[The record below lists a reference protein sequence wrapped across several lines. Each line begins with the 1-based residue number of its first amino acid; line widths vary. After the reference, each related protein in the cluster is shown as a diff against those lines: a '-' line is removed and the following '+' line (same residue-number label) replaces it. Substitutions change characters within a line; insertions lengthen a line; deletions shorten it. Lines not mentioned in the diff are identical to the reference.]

1 MGKGRDRAVE
11 KGVLLGQNSGPVSSS
26 RALSVPQGPVYYPT
40 EDEFKDPLGFIDR
53 IRAEAEPYGICRIV
67 PPESWKPPFALNLD
81 TFTFPTKTQ
90 AIHQL
95 QVRPPACDPDTFEL
109 EYNRFLEEHCGRKL
123 NKRVVFEGEELDFCK
138 LFNAVK
144 RYGGYERVVK
154 EKKWGEVF
162 RFVGP
167 VGKGKVSECSKHVLC
182 QLYRE
187 HLHDYEKYYGRLT
200 CGKTGRK
207 CKRGRSGDKDEEA
220 GSVSSKRR
228 RKNSS
233 AARVKD
239 NESDG
244 EKEFDQICEQ
254 CNSGLHG
261 EVMLLCDR
269 CDRGWHIYCLSPPL
283 KQVPHGNWYCLE
295 CVNSDKDTFGFV
307 LGKQFSLE
315 AFRRR
320 ADRAKK
326 KWFGST
332 TASRSQ
338 IEKKFWQIV
347 EGMAGEV
354 EVIYGNDLDTSLHG
368 SGFPRANDLRP
379 SSIESEAWDKYSLS
393 PWNLNNLPK
402 LQGSMLRAV
411 RDNINGVT
419 LPWLYIG
426 MMFSSFCWHFEDH
439 CFYSMNYLHWGEAK
453 CWYSVPGSEAQAF
466 EQVMR
471 NSLPDL
477 FDAQPDLLF
486 QLVTMLNPSVLQ
498 DNGVPV
504 YTVLQEP
511 GNFVITFPRSYHG
524 GFNFGL
530 NCAEAVNFAPADW
543 LPYGGLGA
551 ERYRL
556 YHKPAVICHEEL
568 LCVVAKTECN
578 EKVSPY
584 LKKEMLRIFNKEK
597 LWRERLWRNGIVKSS
612 QMSSRKHPE
621 YVSTEEDPTCII
633 CQQYLYLS
641 AVVCC
646 CRPSTFVC
654 LEHWE
659 HLCECSSRKRR
670 LLYRHTLAELNDLA
684 LSIEKSDQEE
694 ASMSR
699 TCRRQLSSSSSSN
712 AITKKV
718 KGGRVTHAQLAE
730 QWLLNAFNIFQKP
743 FHDAAYSKAIKE
755 AEQFLWAGPEM
766 EPIHDMAKRLLE
778 ARKWALDL
786 GICLKKIEAWL
797 VHRDQDISKVAM
809 VDVEILLCVDPPF
822 CFAFGFD
829 NLCGQYEKLS
839 CMTEDVKSSLSLLL
853 FCWLNLDQLEILQ
866 SRACE
871 LPICLEECKLLVE
884 RISSSKSWK
893 ATLRDCIVATGPE
906 KIEIDIL
913 HKLKSEMWNLH
924 VELSEKE
931 LLLDLLNQVDS
942 WKIRS
947 GDMLNGPINL
957 KELEILL
964 KDAESFPV
972 NLQELELLRQ
982 YYSDAISWVS
992 DFQTL
997 LMNIQERVDQESVVK
1012 ELTQILKDG
1021 ELLRVQVNELP
1032 LVELELK
1039 KASCRVEA
1047 TKVLGTRMPLDYIQN
1062 IMSEAI
1068 MLKIEREE
1076 HFVKISGELSAA
1088 LSWEERACK
1097 VLGTMAPISE
1107 FEEVTRASEKIFVEL
1122 PSLGDVQSILSVAQ
1136 SWLKRSEPFLAPAG
1150 DASKSLL
1157 KVEALK
1163 DLVDDSKL
1171 LKVVIEEPKLL
1182 EAILKKCKC
1191 WEDHSHALL
1200 ECAEDLVDS
1209 HDFEDGLTDGLVFKL
1224 EDLCNRIQSTIEA
1237 GISLG
1242 FDFSEIPTLESAFSK
1257 LNWCFKAL
1265 FLCSGAPL
1273 LEMIKVP
1280 FPVMNAQLVAAVK
1293 NHKIVIRP
1301 RINKGLVE
1309 PQQQCGYL
1317 LQQPLLV
1324 QVPSTPTPVP
1334 DTKCFRPH
1342 LAASG
1347 WDHSKIVSPTP
1358 WPPPFFV
1365 INYIVVDIDTKIWSW
1380 QEQVHVFFN
1389 SSAEQR
1395 SWSALLQLKELGN
1408 SDAFN
1413 SFEFDRVTSEID
1425 KVEKW
1430 ILRCKDVVDPR
1441 VGEANPLFSSLV
1453 LIKDR
1458 LDKCL
1463 RQYQEL
1469 ESWKMEGSMLCC
1481 LSESENQGVLTCL
1494 KCKDRY
1500 HLQCVSSTVGK
1511 TNGTKENVCPYCL
1524 CIESGVLTRNGCL
1537 NLISRRKRPE
1547 LKILVELL
1555 SAAQG
1560 FCVRIEEVDMV
1571 QNIVEQALSCRKYL
1585 TEIVNSALAYVYQ
1598 DVISISQ
1605 KLLIAIKAL
1614 AITGV
1619 HDNEAFSILEL
1630 ALTRHS
1636 WKVRTKKLLEGS
1648 QKPLIQQIQRVL
1660 KEGSAIKVRSDDY
1673 FMQKLTEVKQI
1684 GLQWAETAKKV
1695 ACDSGALGLDEV
1707 FELIAEGEDLPV
1719 CVEKEIKLLRDR
1731 SVLYCICRKPYDQRA
1746 MIACD
1751 SCDEWYHF
1759 DCVNLQGPLP
1769 KTYMCPACTPLAG
1782 DMLNS
1787 SPTVEKE
1794 ESMDGKEDVGPQ
1806 TPSPRCAEFKRFKK
1820 RKSRR
1825 HKKKLVITDLSEV
1838 LRHCSGTNQLW
1849 WSVRKPLRRTSRKR
1863 AELHNLSP
1871 FFRMQL

>member
-1 MGKGRDRAVE
+1 MGKGRGRAVE
-11 KGVLLGQNSGPVSSS
+11 KGVLLGQNSGLVSSS
-26 RALSVPQGPVYYPT
+26 RALTVPQGPVFYPT
-40 EDEFKDPLGFIDR
+40 EEEFEDPLGFIDR

-67 PPESWKPPFALNLD
+67 PPDSWKPPFALNLD
-81 TFTFPTKTQ
+81 SFTFPTKTQ

-123 NKRVVFEGEELDFCK
+123 KKRVVFEGEELDFCK

-207 CKRGRSGDKDEEA
+207 SKRGASGDKDEEA
-220 GSVSSKRR
+220 GIVSSKRR
-228 RKNSS
+228 RKDSS
-233 AARVKD
+233 VVRVKD
-239 NESDG
+239 NASDG

-283 KQVPHGNWYCLE
+283 KQVPYGNWYCLE

-326 KWFGST
+326 KWFGSA

-368 SGFPRANDLRP
+368 SGFPRANDSRP
-379 SSIESEAWDKYSLS
+379 SSIESEEWDKYSLS

-426 MMFSSFCWHFEDH
+426 MLFSSFCWHFEDH

-543 LPYGGLGA
+543 LPYGGFGA

-597 LWRERLWRNGIVKSS
+597 HWRERLWRNGIVKSS

-641 AVVCC
+641 AVVCS
-646 CRPSTFVC
+646 CRPNLDC
-654 LEHWE
+654 IQYWE
-659 HLCECSSRKRR
+659 HRVNAVPETPSS
-670 LLYRHTLAELNDLA
+670 LSSHSCFELNDLA
-684 LSIEKSDQEE
+684 LYVEKSDRKRHPELPRLGYEYRLRLMQ
-694 ASMSR
+694 
-699 TCRRQLSSSSSSN
+699 
-712 AITKKV
+712 V

-730 QWLLNAFNIFQKP
+730 QWLLNSFKVFQKP

-755 AEQFLWAGPEM
+755 AEQFLWAGLEM
-766 EPIHDMAKRLLE
+766 EPVHDMAKRLLE
-778 ARKWALDL
+778 ARKWAIDV
-786 GICLKKIEAWL
+786 GICLKKSRHDA
-797 VHRDQDISKVAM
+797 RT
-809 VDVEILLCVDPPF
+809 ILLEIKSVLLEGI
-822 CFAFGFD
+822 A
-829 NLCGQYEKLS
+829 NLLSIEPMSCRQVGHTTKVSWVEKI
-839 CMTEDVKSSLSLLL
+839 SSLTMEFSTIVS
-853 FCWLNLDQLEILQ
+853 FTDFGLDQLEILQ

-871 LPICLEECKLLVE
+871 LPICLEECKLLVDK
-884 RISSSKSWK
+884 ISSAKSWK
-893 ATLRDCIVATGPE
+893 ATLRDCIVATGPD

-947 GDMLNGPINL
+947 GDMLNGLINL

-964 KDAESFPV
+964 KDAECFPV
-972 NLQELELLRQ
+972 NIPELELLRQ
-982 YYSDAISWVS
+982 HYSDAICWISN
-992 DFQTL
+992 FQTL

-1039 KASCRVEA
+1039 KAFCRVKA

-1068 MLKIEREE
+1068 MLKIESEE

-1097 VLGTMAPISE
+1097 VLGTMVPISE
-1107 FEEVTRASEKIFVEL
+1107 FEDVTRASEKIFVEL
-1122 PSLGDVQSILSVAQ
+1122 PSFGGVHSILSVAQ
-1136 SWLKRSEPFLAPAG
+1136 SWLKRSEPFLAPAEN
-1150 DASKSLL
+1150 ASKSLL

-1191 WEDHSHALL
+1191 WEDHAHALL
-1200 ECAEDLVDS
+1200 ECAEYLVDS
-1209 HDFEDGLTDGLVFKL
+1209 HDFEDGLTDGLASKL
-1224 EDLCNRIQSTIEA
+1224 EDLRNRIQSTIEA

-1242 FDFSEIPTLESAFSK
+1242 FDFSEISTLESAFSK
-1257 LNWCFKAL
+1257 LNWCFRVL
-1265 FLCSGAPL
+1265 FLCSGAPSFKEVKIL
-1273 LEMIKVP
+1273 LEDAEDLSVSFSNNYLVSVLLTGVKWLKEALDVCSMKKRCKLLHAEEILAEYEMIKVP
-1280 FPVMNAQLVAAVK
+1280 IPVMNAQLVAAVK
-1293 NHKIVIRP
+1293 NHK
-1301 RINKGLVE
+1301 
-1309 PQQQCGYL
+1309 
-1317 LQQPLLV
+1317 
-1324 QVPSTPTPVP
+1324 
-1334 DTKCFRPH
+1334 
-1342 LAASG
+1342 
-1347 WDHSKIVSPTP
+1347 
-1358 WPPPFFV
+1358 
-1365 INYIVVDIDTKIWSW
+1365 SW

-1413 SFEFDRVTSEID
+1413 SFELDRVTSEID
-1425 KVEKW
+1425 KIEKW
-1430 ILRCKDVVDPR
+1430 ILRCKDVVEPL

-1458 LDKCL
+1458 WINVYDNINNWMAGNATTDVGGEDGGVEDEEAEGDGDGVVEAKVAEATEEPLGDAEAEASTIFSVC
-1463 RQYQEL
+1463 RQQLVKPMVQRKIYAPIASVSKV
-1469 ESWKMEGSMLCC
+1469 ES
-1481 LSESENQGVLTCL
+1481 
-1494 KCKDRY
+1494 
-1500 HLQCVSSTVGK
+1500 
-1511 TNGTKENVCPYCL
+1511 
-1524 CIESGVLTRNGCL
+1524 LTRNGCL

-1547 LKILVELL
+1547 LKMLVELL
-1555 SAAQG
+1555 SAAQD
-1560 FCVRIEEVDMV
+1560 FCVWIEEVDMV
-1571 QNIVEQALSCRKYL
+1571 HNIVEQALSCRKYL
-1585 TEIVNSALAYVYQ
+1585 TEIVNSALAYVYR
-1598 DVISISQ
+1598 DVISISH
-1605 KLLIAIKAL
+1605 KLLIAMKAL

-1648 QKPLIQQIQRVL
+1648 QKPLIQQIQRML
-1660 KEGSAIKVRSDDY
+1660 KEGSAIKVPSEDY

-1731 SVLYCICRKPYDQRA
+1731 SVLYCICRKPYDQRP

-1769 KTYMCPACTPLAG
+1769 KTYMCPACMPLSG
-1782 DMLNS
+1782 DTMNL

-1820 RKSRR
+1820 MKSRR
-1825 HKKKLVITDLSEV
+1825 HKKKLVIADLSEV

-1849 WSVRKPLRRTSRKR
+1849 WSIRKPLRRTSRKR

-1871 FFRMQL
+1871 FFHMQL

>member
-1 MGKGRDRAVE
+1 M
-11 KGVLLGQNSGPVSSS
+11 
-26 RALSVPQGPVYYPT
+26 
-40 EDEFKDPLGFIDR
+40 
-53 IRAEAEPYGICRIV
+53 
-67 PPESWKPPFALNLD
+67 
-81 TFTFPTKTQ
+81 
-90 AIHQL
+90 
-95 QVRPPACDPDTFEL
+95 
-109 EYNRFLEEHCGRKL
+109 
-123 NKRVVFEGEELDFCK
+123 
-138 LFNAVK
+138 
-144 RYGGYERVVK
+144 
-154 EKKWGEVF
+154 GEVF

-207 CKRGRSGDKDEEA
+207 SKRGASGDKDEEA
-220 GSVSSKRR
+220 GIVSSKRR
-228 RKNSS
+228 RKDSS
-233 AARVKD
+233 VVRVKD
-239 NESDG
+239 NASDG

-283 KQVPHGNWYCLE
+283 KQVPNGNWYCLE

-326 KWFGST
+326 KWFGSA

-368 SGFPRANDLRP
+368 SGFPRANDSRP
-379 SSIESEAWDKYSLS
+379 SSIESEKWDKYSLS

-426 MMFSSFCWHFEDH
+426 MLFSSFCWHFEDH

-543 LPYGGLGA
+543 LPYGGFGA

-597 LWRERLWRNGIVKSS
+597 HWRERLWRNGIVKSS

-621 YVSTEEDPTCII
+621 YVSTEEDPACII
-633 CQQYLYLS
+633 CQQYLYIS
-641 AVVCC
+641 AVVCS

-684 LSIEKSDQEE
+684 LSVEKSDQEE
-694 ASMSR
+694 ASQSR
-699 TCRRQLSSSSSSN
+699 TCRRQFSSSIGSN

-730 QWLLNAFNIFQKP
+730 QWLLNSFKVFQKP

-755 AEQFLWAGPEM
+755 AEQFLWAGLEM
-766 EPIHDMAKRLLE
+766 EPVHDMAKRLLE
-778 ARKWALDL
+778 ARKWAIDV

-797 VHRDQDISKVAM
+797 VHRDQDVSKVAM
-809 VDVEILLCVDPPF
+809 VDVEILLVDPP
-822 CFAFGFD
+822 CDEPG
-829 NLCGQYEKLS
+829 YHKLKVYAEDARTILLEIKSVLLEGS
-839 CMTEDVKSSLSLLL
+839 CIS
-853 FCWLNLDQLEILQ
+853 LDQLEILQ
-866 SRACE
+866 SRASK
-871 LPICLEECKLLVE
+871 LPICLEECKLLVDK
-884 RISSSKSWK
+884 ISSAKSWK
-893 ATLRDCIVATGPE
+893 ATLRDCIVATGPD

-913 HKLKSEMWNLH
+913 HKLKSEMWDLH

-947 GDMLNGPINL
+947 GDMLNGLINL

-964 KDAESFPV
+964 KDAECFPV
-972 NLQELELLRQ
+972 NIPELELLRQ
-982 YYSDAISWVS
+982 HYSDAICWISS
-992 DFQTL
+992 FQTL

-1039 KASCRVEA
+1039 KASCRVKA

-1068 MLKIEREE
+1068 MLKIESEE
-1076 HFVKISGELSAA
+1076 LFVKISGELSAA

-1097 VLGTMAPISE
+1097 VLVPW
-1107 FEEVTRASEKIFVEL
+1107 FRYL
-1122 PSLGDVQSILSVAQ
+1122 SLRMLQGH
-1136 SWLKRSEPFLAPAG
+1136 LKRFL
-1150 DASKSLL
+1150 
-1157 KVEALK
+1157 
-1163 DLVDDSKL
+1163 
-1171 LKVVIEEPKLL
+1171 
-1182 EAILKKCKC
+1182 
-1191 WEDHSHALL
+1191 
-1200 ECAEDLVDS
+1200 
-1209 HDFEDGLTDGLVFKL
+1209 
-1224 EDLCNRIQSTIEA
+1224 
-1237 GISLG
+1237 
-1242 FDFSEIPTLESAFSK
+1242 
-1257 LNWCFKAL
+1257 
-1265 FLCSGAPL
+1265 
-1273 LEMIKVP
+1273 
-1280 FPVMNAQLVAAVK
+1280 
-1293 NHKIVIRP
+1293 
-1301 RINKGLVE
+1301 
-1309 PQQQCGYL
+1309 
-1317 LQQPLLV
+1317 
-1324 QVPSTPTPVP
+1324 
-1334 DTKCFRPH
+1334 
-1342 LAASG
+1342 
-1347 WDHSKIVSPTP
+1347 
-1358 WPPPFFV
+1358 
-1365 INYIVVDIDTKIWSW
+1365 
-1380 QEQVHVFFN
+1380 
-1389 SSAEQR
+1389 
-1395 SWSALLQLKELGN
+1395 
-1408 SDAFN
+1408 
-1413 SFEFDRVTSEID
+1413 
-1425 KVEKW
+1425 
-1430 ILRCKDVVDPR
+1430 
-1441 VGEANPLFSSLV
+1441 
-1453 LIKDR
+1453 
-1458 LDKCL
+1458 
-1463 RQYQEL
+1463 
-1469 ESWKMEGSMLCC
+1469 
-1481 LSESENQGVLTCL
+1481 
-1494 KCKDRY
+1494 
-1500 HLQCVSSTVGK
+1500 
-1511 TNGTKENVCPYCL
+1511 
-1524 CIESGVLTRNGCL
+1524 
-1537 NLISRRKRPE
+1537 
-1547 LKILVELL
+1547 
-1555 SAAQG
+1555 
-1560 FCVRIEEVDMV
+1560 
-1571 QNIVEQALSCRKYL
+1571 
-1585 TEIVNSALAYVYQ
+1585 
-1598 DVISISQ
+1598 
-1605 KLLIAIKAL
+1605 
-1614 AITGV
+1614 
-1619 HDNEAFSILEL
+1619 
-1630 ALTRHS
+1630 
-1636 WKVRTKKLLEGS
+1636 
-1648 QKPLIQQIQRVL
+1648 
-1660 KEGSAIKVRSDDY
+1660 
-1673 FMQKLTEVKQI
+1673 
-1684 GLQWAETAKKV
+1684 
-1695 ACDSGALGLDEV
+1695 
-1707 FELIAEGEDLPV
+1707 
-1719 CVEKEIKLLRDR
+1719 
-1731 SVLYCICRKPYDQRA
+1731 
-1746 MIACD
+1746 
-1751 SCDEWYHF
+1751 
-1759 DCVNLQGPLP
+1759 
-1769 KTYMCPACTPLAG
+1769 
-1782 DMLNS
+1782 
-1787 SPTVEKE
+1787 
-1794 ESMDGKEDVGPQ
+1794 
-1806 TPSPRCAEFKRFKK
+1806 
-1820 RKSRR
+1820 
-1825 HKKKLVITDLSEV
+1825 
-1838 LRHCSGTNQLW
+1838 
-1849 WSVRKPLRRTSRKR
+1849 
-1863 AELHNLSP
+1863 
-1871 FFRMQL
+1871 